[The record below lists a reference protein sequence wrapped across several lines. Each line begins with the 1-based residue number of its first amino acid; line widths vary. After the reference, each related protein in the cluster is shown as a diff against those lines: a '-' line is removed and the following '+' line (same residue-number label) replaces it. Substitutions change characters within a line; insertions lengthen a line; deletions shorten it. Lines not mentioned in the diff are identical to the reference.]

1 MLFAFMILTLF
12 IIALLGWYLQK
23 VSCDISQID
32 WGGKTMNAYDL
43 VLSTLK
49 LPIPSFDFWKL
60 SALSLMKG

>member
-32 WGGKTMNAYDL
+32 WGWEDDEYL
-43 VLSTLK
+43 
-49 LPIPSFDFWKL
+49 
-60 SALSLMKG
+60 